1 MSAARG
7 RWNGTGR
14 LLTDSAGWLPHPR
27 QGGRHRSVAAR
38 PAGFTPGK
46 AFGLAAALAVA
57 NPKNLALLI
66 AGALSIA
73 STSAGVGGEATAAIV
88 MVLVASLCTTLPL
101 AVYLV
106 GGERSAQILNGWKSW
121 MAAHNVAII
130 TTTLGVLGAK
140 YVGDAI
146 SALTS

>member
-1 MSAARG
+1 MLFVVMAVKQFMG
-7 RWNGTGR
+7 R
-14 LLTDSAGWLPHPR
+14 PR
-27 QGGRHRSVAAR
+27 EGR
-38 PAGFTPGK
+38 PAQTPGWMEAVDRFTPGK

-73 STSAGVGGEATAAIV
+73 STSAGVGGKATAAIV
-88 MVLVASLCTTLPL
+88 MVLVASLCTTVPL

-106 GGERSAQILNGWKSW
+106 GGERSVQILNGWKSW
-121 MAAHNVAII
+121 MATHNVAII
-130 TTTLGVLGAK
+130 TTVLGVLGAK
-140 YVGDAI
+140 YIGDAT